1 MTAAVAVAGLTSTEL
16 SILKGGAVGCESV
29 QKIINMAATAEAF
42 AVTALGLALQNAAG
56 GTLALNAEQRQ
67 ALRAARAEEQ
77 AHYAFLTS
85 AGARP
90 LTTTFTMP
98 DPTIVT
104 DVPTFLKTV
113 ITLEEVFIA
122 AYLAAAQEFAL
133 LGAPQLAQRALAIAS
148 VEAGHRVAFRFFA
161 IDAGVLTGLPNDV
174 AFQKAKYS
182 SVSAAAVALVN
193 LGFIGGSG
201 ARVAYPGPGA
211 IDTTGVTHLTP

>member
-1 MTAAVAVAGLTSTEL
+1 MTAAVTGLTATEL

-29 QKIINMAATAEAF
+29 QKIINMAATAEAL
-42 AVTALGLALQNAAG
+42 AVTALGVALRNAAG
-56 GTLALNAEQRQ
+56 GTLALNTEQQQ

-77 AHYAFLTS
+77 AHYAFLTG
-85 AGARP
+85 AGAKP
-90 LTTTFTMP
+90 LTTTFTVP
-98 DPTIVT
+98 DPAILT
-104 DVPTFLKTV
+104 DTPTFLKTL

-148 VEAGHRVAFRFFA
+148 VEAGHRVALRFFA
-161 IDAGVLTGLPNDV
+161 IEAGALTGLPNDI

-182 SVSAAAVALVN
+182 SVGAAAVALVK

-211 IDTTGVTHLTP
+211 IDNTGVKNLTP

>member
-1 MTAAVAVAGLTSTEL
+1 MTAAVAGLTPTEL

-42 AVTALGLALQNAAG
+42 AVTALGLALRNASG

-133 LGAPQLAQRALAIAS
+133 LSAPQLAQRALAIAA

-201 ARVAYPGPGA
+201 ARIAYPGPGA
-211 IDTTGVTHLTP
+211 IDTTGVTNLTP